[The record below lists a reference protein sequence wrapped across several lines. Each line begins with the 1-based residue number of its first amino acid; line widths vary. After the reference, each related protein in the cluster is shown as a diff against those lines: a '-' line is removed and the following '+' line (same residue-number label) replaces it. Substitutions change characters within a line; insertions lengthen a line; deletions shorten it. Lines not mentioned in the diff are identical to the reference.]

1 MKSFVIA
8 FLTVSICILK
18 FPSIIMLGESEQRC
32 VMKAANS
39 FMKLLLSLGGR

>member
-1 MKSFVIA
+1 MKSFVRA
-8 FLTVSICILK
+8 LLTVSICILK
-18 FPSIIMLGESEQRC
+18 SPSTIMLGESDQRC